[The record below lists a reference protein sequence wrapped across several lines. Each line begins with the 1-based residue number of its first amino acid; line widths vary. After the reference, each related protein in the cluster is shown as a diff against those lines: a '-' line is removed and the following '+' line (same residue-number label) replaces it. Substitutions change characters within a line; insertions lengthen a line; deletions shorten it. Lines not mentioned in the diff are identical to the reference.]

1 VLQCKKKGNYENACL
16 LPNYK
21 GKRHVART
29 INMCDELPKAVHIF
43 FGSAMGPLDLALGTV
58 ATRAGGV

>member
-1 VLQCKKKGNYENACL
+1 VTS

-29 INMCDELPKAVHIF
+29 RNMCDRLPKAVHIF

>member
-1 VLQCKKKGNYENACL
+1 MVLETVGEGRCIFL

-21 GKRHVART
+21 GKRHFART
-29 INMCDELPKAVHIF
+29 TNMCDKLPKAVHIF